1 MLIESQNYT
10 TNSKYP
16 FSQERRVACGIILNK
31 NRKKKSLSKSTIQ
44 TNGSLLPSSRELRNT
59 QH

>member
-1 MLIESQNYT
+1 MLIESQNCT

-31 NRKKKSLSKSTIQ
+31 KPQEKVPVQKYNPNQWIITAV
-44 TNGSLLPSSRELRNT
+44 
-59 QH
+59 